1 MNRLLGSGWQ
11 EAGWAP
17 ALGSGDV
24 RTNVEASTAA
34 ASMRKMGDVICSFTD
49 ESTVASLLSAVVAQP
64 ETVGEQHPDRRPQ
77 RHRVEAVGGQ
87 VGWRGGEVVDGAR
100 HLAVPFLPGAAR
112 LSVLSDLGGRATAG
126 RLAPC
131 RRAQLGW

>member
-64 ETVGEQHPDRRPQ
+64 ETVGEQHRPGSPAAGM
-77 RHRVEAVGGQ
+77 VTGSLPLGLTSPNSTLTS
-87 VGWRGGEVVDGAR
+87 AR
-100 HLAVPFLPGAAR
+100 
-112 LSVLSDLGGRATAG
+112 SDTGLK
-126 RLAPC
+126 P
-131 RRAQLGW
+131 